1 MIANQQQGLLTIGR
15 ILRQGLQL
23 HHEAFPQVTRT
34 HARWVE
40 MLQKFAG
47 DVEVVRAMWDAWE
60 RLKTLEPGRDKRESA
75 GRFLNKAAAEPALRA
90 RLEQEAGWRGFA
102 VHAAI

>member
-1 MIANQQQGLLTIGR
+1 MIANQQQGQLTIGR

-47 DVEVVRAMWDAWE
+47 DVEVVNIYFE
-60 RLKTLEPGRDKRESA
+60 LGRQQINEFFQVLDKI
-75 GRFLNKAAAEPALRA
+75 
-90 RLEQEAGWRGFA
+90 
-102 VHAAI
+102 AIVIQTVDQ